1 MTQCNT
7 ICTKDWSLQEVS
19 NLDLCSLFLKR
30 GVNWPLFQ
38 IVLTYLRHKILQFI
52 HSFHK
57 SVIWVA
63 QIFVVFSTSIAI
75 RASSQK
81 GRVGSGCI
89 SCCLPFLVFHMH
101 GAGTWSVH
109 TCWPIT
115 TGGMDRFFSVNKF
128 IDRTGA
134 MSVALHFYPFTYFV
148 IFVHIG
154 WNKWQSHI
162 MQSGSGLLQA

>member
-7 ICTKDWSLQEVS
+7 ICTQDWSLQKLS

-30 GVNWPLFQ
+30 GVNWPLIQ
-38 IVLTYLRHKILQFI
+38 IVLTYLRHRILRFI
-52 HSFHK
+52 HCFHK

-63 QIFVVFSTSIAI
+63 QIFAVFSTGIAI
-75 RASSQK
+75 RASSWE

-89 SCCLPFLVFHMH
+89 SFCLLFLAFHMH
-101 GAGTWSVH
+101 VAGTWSVH
-109 TCWPIT
+109 TCRLIT
-115 TGGMDRFFSVNKF
+115 TGGMDRFFKENKF

-134 MSVALHFYPFTYFV
+134 MSVSLHFCPFTDFV
-148 IFVHIG
+148 IFVHID
-154 WNKWQSHI
+154 WNEWQSRI